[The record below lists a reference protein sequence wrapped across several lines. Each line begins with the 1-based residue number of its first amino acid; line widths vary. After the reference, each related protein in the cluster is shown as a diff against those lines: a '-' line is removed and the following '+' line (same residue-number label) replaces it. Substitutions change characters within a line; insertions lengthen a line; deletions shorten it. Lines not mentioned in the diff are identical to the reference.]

1 LDDYVNTAF
10 AAFVVFSRVGSM
22 MMLLPGVAEP
32 GVPPRARLGLALLVS
47 LAIAPS
53 LSSAVPAMPA
63 EPMPLAGLII
73 TEVLLGL
80 AFGAVLRMLLAAISV
95 AGQVISMQTGLAMAM
110 AFDPTQ
116 GTQAAIFSAFL
127 NVTAIAFIF
136 ATGLHQVFLAGM
148 MGTYELAPPGGGFPA
163 AEFAELGLRVFADA
177 FKFGLQI
184 AAPLIVFGLVFYA
197 SLGVLSRLMPQAQIF
212 FVAMPST
219 IIFGLA
225 ILSATL
231 GAGLIAWADFA
242 TGVAR
247 EFG

>member
-10 AAFVVFSRVGSM
+10 AAFIVFARVGSM

-95 AGQVISMQTGLAMAM
+95 AGQVISMQTGLAMAKIGR
-110 AFDPTQ
+110 A
-116 GTQAAIFSAFL
+116 SCR
-127 NVTAIAFIF
+127 
-136 ATGLHQVFLAGM
+136 
-148 MGTYELAPPGGGFPA
+148 E
-163 AEFAELGLRVFADA
+163 RV
-177 FKFGLQI
+177 
-184 AAPLIVFGLVFYA
+184 
-197 SLGVLSRLMPQAQIF
+197 
-212 FVAMPST
+212 
-219 IIFGLA
+219 
-225 ILSATL
+225 
-231 GAGLIAWADFA
+231 
-242 TGVAR
+242 
-247 EFG
+247 

>member
-10 AAFVVFSRVGSM
+10 AAFIVFARVGSM

-127 NVTAIAFIF
+127 NVTAITTA
-136 ATGLHQVFLAGM
+136 
-148 MGTYELAPPGGGFPA
+148 
-163 AEFAELGLRVFADA
+163 
-177 FKFGLQI
+177 
-184 AAPLIVFGLVFYA
+184 
-197 SLGVLSRLMPQAQIF
+197 
-212 FVAMPST
+212 
-219 IIFGLA
+219 
-225 ILSATL
+225 
-231 GAGLIAWADFA
+231 
-242 TGVAR
+242 
-247 EFG
+247 